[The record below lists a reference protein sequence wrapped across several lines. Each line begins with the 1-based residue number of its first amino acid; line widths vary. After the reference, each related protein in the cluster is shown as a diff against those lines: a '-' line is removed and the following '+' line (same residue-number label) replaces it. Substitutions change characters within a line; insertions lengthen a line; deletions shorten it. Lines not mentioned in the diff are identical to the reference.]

1 VVKRLSNTHGAV
13 SNRYPSFGAS
23 QPSSQDDVFRRQGL
37 LGSLIGHVV
46 LAILMFTNFGSGW
59 GAFEQPVVYS
69 VTIEGGKKLGGIS
82 QVPEKDQKAPLAPPK
97 KTSSEEKAVEEP
109 KPEPKVEPKKD
120 EPKIPE
126 AETGEI
132 QIKKKVET
140 KKEEP
145 KPVKK
150 EPAKKAVDPKEEANK
165 RYQEAMQRYLG
176 ESSNAGAGNQFGAA
190 ALGGNGMG
198 GGVVRP
204 PEFFAYMKKLEQY
217 IKSGWIWSDNT
228 ASLVTQVV
236 FEMAPDGRI
245 SGITITKGSGNRN
258 YDDSVYRAVLKAS
271 PAPPPP
277 ASVYEFFRSVRM
289 TFDPRE

>member
-1 VVKRLSNTHGAV
+1 V
-13 SNRYPSFGAS
+13 SKLYSSFG
-23 QPSSQDDVFRRQGL
+23 SSHSSLEDQAFQRQGL
-37 LGSLIGHVV
+37 IASIVGH
-46 LAILMFTNFGSGW
+46 LALALVMFLNFGGGW
-59 GAFEQPVVYS
+59 GGFEQPVIYS
-69 VTIEGGKKLGGIS
+69 VTIEGGKKLGGIA

-97 KTSSEEKAVEEP
+97 KTSSDEKKVEEV
-109 KPEPKVEPKKD
+109 KPEPKVEKKIE

-126 AETGEI
+126 AETGEV

-140 KKEEP
+140 KKSET
-145 KPVKK
+145 KPEKK
-150 EPAKKAVDPKEEANK
+150 EPPKKAVDPKEEANK
-165 RYQEAMQRYLG
+165 KYQEAMQRYLG

-204 PEFFAYMKKLEQY
+204 PEFFAYMKKLEEY
-217 IKSGWIWSDNT
+217 IKSGWIWNDNT
-228 ASLVTQVV
+228 ASLVSQVV

-245 SGITITKGSGNRN
+245 SNITVTKGSGNRN

-277 ASVYEFFRSVRM
+277 AIVYEFFRSVRM